1 MGGVGGGGGQQPS
14 FQFGPRGNSGSVH
27 APKHASM
34 WAGLGWVGLVWSGLG
49 EAPLPKAHPLAANV
63 GLETLG

>member
-1 MGGVGGGGGQQPS
+1 MC
-14 FQFGPRGNSGSVH
+14 

-34 WAGLGWVGLVWSGLG
+34 WAGLGWAGLGWVGLVWSGLG
-49 EAPLPKAHPLAANV
+49 EAPPPKAHPLAANI